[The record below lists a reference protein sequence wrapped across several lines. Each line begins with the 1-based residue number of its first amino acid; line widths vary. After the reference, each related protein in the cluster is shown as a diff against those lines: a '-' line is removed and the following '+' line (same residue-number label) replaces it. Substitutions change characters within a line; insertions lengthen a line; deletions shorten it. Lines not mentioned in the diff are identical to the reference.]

1 MGVADSYACTSYGVS
16 NLETETS
23 MTALVTATDY
33 AEPNLQIDKIR
44 VLPDGRVTRPDA
56 AKFLGYRAKT
66 LAEWQ
71 RLGVGPKSFKVG
83 GRRFYRIEELKEV
96 ANGIVPIRGA
106 AVA

>member
-1 MGVADSYACTSYGVS
+1 M
-16 NLETETS
+16 ETETFS
-23 MTALVTATDY
+23 KLMVTATRFT
-33 AEPNLQIDKIR
+33 NLVIDKIR

-83 GRRFYRIEELKEV
+83 GRRFYLINELKDI
-96 ANGIVPIRGA
+96 ASGAVPVRSN
-106 AVA
+106 AVV

>member
-1 MGVADSYACTSYGVS
+1 MERIGNGVS
-16 NLETETS
+16 KLETETIS
-23 MTALVTATDY
+23 GVAVSATDF
-33 AEPNLQIDKIR
+33 AMPNLQVDKIR

-71 RLGVGPKSFKVG
+71 RLGIGPKSFKVG
-83 GRRFYRIEELKEV
+83 GRRFYWIDELKDV
-96 ANGIVPIRGA
+96 ANGTVPIRGA

>member
-1 MGVADSYACTSYGVS
+1 M
-16 NLETETS
+16 
-23 MTALVTATDY
+23 VTATRFT
-33 AEPNLQIDKIR
+33 NLVIDKIR

-83 GRRFYRIEELKEV
+83 GRRFYLINELKDI
-96 ANGIVPIRGA
+96 ASGAVPVRSN
-106 AVA
+106 AVV